1 MDEGLDLEGMVGSY
15 YDLKVTR
22 KDNAK
27 VCPAWIKEGERLI
40 AEKEIN
46 APEGSLIIKDLFFTK
61 EEERSYEIGAKDC
74 QGNETEEKVQ
84 LQIKIPQ
91 IHITDIEQYS
101 GWKEGIENPILI
113 HSELE
118 TDIDKGDV
126 SFQRKRNQDIKNLT
140 SLQKGQNIQTY
151 PVRTNQ
157 TKVTGAYY
165 DF

>member
-27 VCPAWIKEGERLI
+27 VCPAWIKEGESLI

-84 LQIKIPQ
+84 LQIGIPQ

-101 GWKEGIENPILI
+101 GWREGIENPILI

-118 TDIDKGDV
+118 TDID
-126 SFQRKRNQDIKNLT
+126 Q
-140 SLQKGQNIQTY
+140 
-151 PVRTNQ
+151 
-157 TKVTGAYY
+157 
-165 DF
+165 